1 MTHYALFDTAIGRCG
16 LAWSARGLVA
26 VQLPEAS
33 DAATR
38 DRLRRR
44 AAGAVEAEPT
54 PEIGRIVADLTALLA
69 GERRDL
75 TWIPLDTEGVP
86 HFHGRVY
93 EVTRRI
99 PAGQTLTYGDIA
111 TRLDAPGSARAVGQA
126 LGHNPWPL
134 VVPCHRVLG
143 AGNAM
148 VGFSAHGGAVLKR
161 RLLGIEGARLS
172 DALSLFGD

>member
-1 MTHYALFDTAIGRCG
+1 MTHFALFDTAIGRAG

-26 VQLPEAS
+26 VQLPES
-33 DAATR
+33 SEAATR

-44 AAGAVEAEPT
+44 APAAVEAAPT
-54 PEIGRIVADLTALLA
+54 PDIHRAMADLTALLA

-75 TWIPLDTEGVP
+75 SWIPLDAAGVP
-86 HFHGRVY
+86 HFHQRVY
-93 EVTRRI
+93 EVTRTI
-99 PAGQTLTYGDIA
+99 APGQTLTYGDIA
-111 TRLDAPGSARAVGQA
+111 TRLAAPGSARAVGQA

-143 AGNAM
+143 AGNTM

>member
-1 MTHYALFDTAIGRCG
+1 MTQCALFDTAIGRCG
-16 LAWSARGLVA
+16 LAWSAAGLTA
-26 VQLPEAS
+26 VQLPEATE
-33 DAATR
+33 AATR
-38 DRLRRR
+38 ERLRRR
-44 AAGAVEAEPT
+44 APGAVEAAPT
-54 PEIGRIVADLTALLA
+54 PEMQRAIADLTALLA
-69 GERRDL
+69 GERPDCA
-75 TWIPLDTEGVP
+75 WIPLDAAGVP
-86 HFHGRVY
+86 HFHQRVY
-93 EVTRRI
+93 EVTRTI
-99 PAGQTLTYGDIA
+99 PPGQTLTYGDIA
-111 TRLDAPGSARAVGQA
+111 TRLGAPGSARAVGRA

>member
-1 MTHYALFDTAIGRCG
+1 MSSYTLFDTAIGRCG

-26 VQLPEAS
+26 VQLPES
-33 DAATR
+33 TEAATR
-38 DRLRRR
+38 HRLQRR
-44 AAGAVEAEPT
+44 AAGAVEAP
-54 PEIGRIVADLTALLA
+54 PVDAVASAVAEMTALLA

-75 TWIPLDTEGVP
+75 SGIVLDTEGVP
-86 HFHGRVY
+86 YFHQRVY
-93 EVTRRI
+93 AAARAIPPGRTR
-99 PAGQTLTYGDIA
+99 TYGEIA
-111 TRLDAPGSARAVGQA
+111 AELGAPGSARAVGQA

>member
-1 MTHYALFDTAIGRCG
+1 MTHYTLFETAIGRAG
-16 LAWSARGLVA
+16 LAWNARGLVA
-26 VQLPEAS
+26 VQPPEAAE
-33 DAATR
+33 AATR

-44 AAGAVEAEPT
+44 APGAVEAAPT
-54 PEIGRIVADLTALLA
+54 AEMAQAIADLCALLA
-69 GERRDL
+69 GDRRDL
-75 TWIPLDTEGVP
+75 SWIPLDPEGVP
-86 HFHGRVY
+86 HFHQRVY
-93 EVTRRI
+93 EVTRGI
-99 PAGQTLTYGDIA
+99 APGQTLTYGKIA
-111 TRLDAPGSARAVGQA
+111 TRLGAPGSARAVGQA